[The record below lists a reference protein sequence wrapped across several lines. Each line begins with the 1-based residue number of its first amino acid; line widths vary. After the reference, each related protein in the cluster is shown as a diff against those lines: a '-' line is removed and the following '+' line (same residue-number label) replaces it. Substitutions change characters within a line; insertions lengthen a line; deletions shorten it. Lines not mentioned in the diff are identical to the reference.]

1 MDRRLHIKNLI
12 LGIPALWSFQKIW
25 KTIPDFFP
33 QANVSGTIKHSVSRW
48 RYSSI
53 PLPELTSFCLNNN
66 IHSIELLEPDEYQYV
81 IRQGLECAVANGPET
96 HIRKGFNNPQLHD
109 YLLKEYKRL
118 IPLAADAGIP
128 NIICFSGDRNGLD
141 DIKGLEYCAK
151 GLEKVVKIAEK
162 YHITLIMELLNSKVD
177 HTDYQCDHSVWGI
190 DLVKKVDSP
199 QFKLLYDIYHMQI
212 MEGNIIQTIT
222 ENIKY
227 FAHFHTAGVPGR
239 RDLDEF
245 QEINYP
251 AIFNAIKSTGY
262 KGFIGQEFIPK
273 KSNPLDSLMDSIKLV
288 ELS

>member
-12 LGIPALWSFQKIW
+12 LGIPALWSIQNHGKQYLIFSSGECLRHHKTFRFQVVL
-25 KTIPDFFP
+25 FF
-33 QANVSGTIKHSVSRW
+33 NS
-48 RYSSI
+48 
-53 PLPELTSFCLNNN
+53 LPELTTFCLNNN

-190 DLVKKVDSP
+190 DLVKK
-199 QFKLLYDIYHMQI
+199 
-212 MEGNIIQTIT
+212 
-222 ENIKY
+222 
-227 FAHFHTAGVPGR
+227 
-239 RDLDEF
+239 
-245 QEINYP
+245 
-251 AIFNAIKSTGY
+251 
-262 KGFIGQEFIPK
+262 
-273 KSNPLDSLMDSIKLV
+273 
-288 ELS
+288 

>member
-48 RYSSI
+48 CYSSI